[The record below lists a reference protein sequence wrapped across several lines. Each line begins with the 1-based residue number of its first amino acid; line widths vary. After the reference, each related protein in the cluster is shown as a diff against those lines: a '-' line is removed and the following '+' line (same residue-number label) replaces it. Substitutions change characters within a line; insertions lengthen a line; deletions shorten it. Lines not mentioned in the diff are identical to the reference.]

1 MSPRLTPH
9 ELDHLVDGYQRGATL
24 HQLAEEIGRSY
35 ATVRRNLLRAGVVL
49 RPTGRPPRTSPT
61 SRPDG
66 YRSVRVDPADPLLTN
81 GRARP
86 RRELEHRVVM
96 ARHLGRPLFAD
107 ESVHHI
113 NGVRDD
119 NRIENLELWLR
130 PQPAGQRVEDL
141 VAWATTILERYANAH

>member
-1 MSPRLTPH
+1 
-9 ELDHLVDGYQRGATL
+9 
-24 HQLAEEIGRSY
+24 
-35 ATVRRNLLRAGVVL
+35 
-49 RPTGRPPRTSPT
+49 
-61 SRPDG
+61 
-66 YRSVRVDPADPLLTN
+66 
-81 GRARP
+81 
-86 RRELEHRVVM
+86 M